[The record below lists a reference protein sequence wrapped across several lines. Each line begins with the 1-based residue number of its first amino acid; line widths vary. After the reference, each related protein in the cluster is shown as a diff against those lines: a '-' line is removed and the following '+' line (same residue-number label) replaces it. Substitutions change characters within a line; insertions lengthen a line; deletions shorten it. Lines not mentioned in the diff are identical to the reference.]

1 LLSPDTG
8 GHFPF
13 SLYLPVLSSKRTRLI
28 ITHCSYFILRTM
40 LFTNG
45 LLAFFVA
52 VFLIAGLV
60 CYIYLRLFS
69 RGPLPDVLPW
79 VGVNDNGGFF
89 SHARATLKSA
99 TNTRELLREGYYKV
113 NSLQASEDIH
123 IRQGADKSFF
133 LVLKEGNS
141 IHLAQHPHRPRS
153 NSAIASDGMAA
164 PTTRQRLGP
173 ERGQSAIPPSGLHNA
188 SS

>member
-1 LLSPDTG
+1 MRKVYKQTFLRISRKFFVIHVRLTFITVIGNLCYERCIAVPGNG

-13 SLYLPVLSSKRTRLI
+13 SLCLPVLTSKRTCLI
-28 ITHCSYFILRTM
+28 ITHRSYFVLCTM
-40 LFTNG
+40 FFTNG
-45 LLAFFVA
+45 FLAFFVA
-52 VFLIAGLV
+52 VFLIAGFI
-60 CYIYLRLFS
+60 CYIYLRFFS

-123 IRQGADKSFF
+123 IRQGADKTPF
-133 LVLKEGNS
+133 
-141 IHLAQHPHRPRS
+141 
-153 NSAIASDGMAA
+153 
-164 PTTRQRLGP
+164 
-173 ERGQSAIPPSGLHNA
+173 
-188 SS
+188 